1 MGTVIALGGGRFD
14 NGEMYEVA
22 RHIKERTGKK
32 HPYFVFIPTA
42 GSDDISGDEHLLST
56 FSSLGCVTDILFLL
70 HGVTDA
76 ETVDFKLSNAD
87 IVYVGGG
94 NLELLMDTFEKTGAD
109 KKLREAYDRGCIM
122 SGLSSGAMCWFAR
135 GYDDCGIEHSFVF
148 KDCLG
153 FLPYV
158 NCPHYQSENWQT
170 FAEAIKEHDLS
181 GIACD
186 NGAAICF
193 ENGRWYTVAGNE
205 DGDCYFYDADNG
217 FEMTNLNEHPE
228 KLREL

>member
-1 MGTVIALGGGRFD
+1 MGTIIALGGGRFD

-22 RHIKERTGKK
+22 RHIKEKSGKE
-32 HPYFVFIPTA
+32 HPYFVFIPAA
-42 GSDDISGDEHLLST
+42 GNDDLSGDEYLLSM
-56 FSSLGCVTDILFLL
+56 FSSLGCVTDVLFLL
-70 HGVTDA
+70 HENTNA
-76 ETVDFKLSNAD
+76 ETIDFKLSRAD

-94 NLELLMDTFEKTGAD
+94 NLELLTDTFVKTGAD
-109 KKLREAYDRGCIM
+109 KKMRAAFDRGCVM

-135 GYDDCGIEHSFVF
+135 GYDDCGTDGAFVF
-148 KDCLG
+148 VNCLG

-158 NCPHYQSENWQT
+158 NCPHYQSENWRT
-170 FAEAIKEHDLS
+170 FADAIKGQNLS

-193 ENGRWYTVAGNE
+193 DNGVWYTVAGNE

-228 KLREL
+228 KLADL